1 MYKWR
6 CSPSQEFTQLSHN
19 NRKEGSNLGDGGS
32 CCSSHLIVFSM
43 KEDMVIA
50 EIENSGEGIKA
61 LRRVEKVCNC

>member
-6 CSPSQEFTQLSHN
+6 CSPSQFTQLSHN